1 MSLEKLLKEAR
12 TYRPLDLMLGDEY
25 NFTKL
30 EKLEIYKRITK
41 ETLRLSGIEDV
52 RKDYPKLKNYLRDKI
67 IIPFKIEISSKNLK
81 QRSDPH
87 IELGKQREFLRKL
100 SFVDIA
106 LPLKEFRIFVSAI
119 RKEFSINPEQLL
131 KEIGL
136 SEEEIGKATYTSKP
150 WQIHAVL
157 KKLGLGSEIKERIK
171 LKKHKDEFEKNF
183 FSKYKRTKSNF
194 SKKNPYQIN
203 RRSKKLWIPPSQQPH
218 VRNFILYGIV
228 TGNLFSIHGTSR
240 GETRE
245 WERRI
250 LKENKDQ
257 GYIPFLRS
265 YFYYYYRVF
274 RKEKSIVAT
283 NKKLEI
289 LGFPPIA
296 HREQDDTM
304 KKRYENLFLK

>member
-1 MSLEKLLKEAR
+1 MSLEKLLKEVHA
-12 TYRPLDLMLGDEY
+12 YRPLDLMLDDEY

-30 EKLEIYKRITK
+30 EKLEVYKRITK
-41 ETLRLSGIEDV
+41 ETLRLSGVENV
-52 RKDYPKLKNYLRDKI
+52 RTDYPRLKSYLRDKI
-67 IIPFKIEISSKNLK
+67 IIPFKTEISSKKLK
-81 QRSDPH
+81 QKPDPY

-106 LPLKEFRIFVSAI
+106 LPLKEFRVFVSAI
-119 RKEFSINPEQLL
+119 RKEFSINPRQLF

-136 SEEEIGKATYTSKP
+136 SEEEIEKATYTSKP
-150 WQIHAVL
+150 RQIHAEL

-194 SKKNPYQIN
+194 SKKDPHQIN
-203 RRSKKLWIPPSQQPH
+203 RRSKKLWVPPSQQPH

-250 LKENKDQ
+250 LKENKAL

-274 RKEKSIVAT
+274 RKEKSIAVT
-283 NKKLEI
+283 NKKLET
-289 LGFPPIA
+289 LGFPPTT
-296 HREQDDTM
+296 HREHDDTM